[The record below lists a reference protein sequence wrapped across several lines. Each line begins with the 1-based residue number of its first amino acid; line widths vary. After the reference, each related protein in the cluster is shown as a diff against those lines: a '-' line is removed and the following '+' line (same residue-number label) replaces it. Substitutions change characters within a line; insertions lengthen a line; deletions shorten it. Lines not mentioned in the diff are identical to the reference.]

1 MKDVTNL
8 EDIIIGRVDP
18 HIYAFTTNTIP
29 NYLKVGDT
37 YRPVKQRLEEWK
49 LYFPDLSK
57 QFEEVAKV
65 SDDLFFR
72 DFSVHKYLERD
83 LGLKRLLPEVLCALA
98 PEAHYSKEFFK
109 GAKKEDVEAAIA
121 DIKRSYSDN
130 ENTYTFYKATDRLPE
145 THEYRSTGTWSVRKN
160 QQDTIDRFIKAYENG
175 RTNLLMYAVMRF
187 GKSFT
192 ALCCAK
198 AIEAKVV
205 LVVSA
210 KADVKEEWKKNVQS
224 ADNFK
229 EYTFLDADALRNEN
243 IIKNL
248 LDEDKRVVVFLT
260 LQDLQGDDIKAK
272 HKEIFENQI
281 DLLIVDETHYG
292 ARAEKLGDILRKKD
306 VDLYKDEDY
315 IETEEAEKQIKVLNA
330 KVKLHLS
337 GTPYR
342 ILMGSEFAPEDIVA
356 FYQYTDIVKDQKK
369 WDKKNVSLDEPEP
382 EWNNPYF
389 GFPQM
394 VRFAFHPSDAA
405 KRKLE
410 EFNKAGGSY
419 AFSALFEPK
428 STKKEID
435 GSHKIFQHEQEIL
448 ELFKAI
454 DGSQKDENVLGF
466 LDNHLIKDGKMC
478 RHIVCV
484 LPYCASCDALEHML
498 KKHKQE
504 FENLSS
510 YEIVNISGLDSKQNY
525 PNVAS
530 VKHKIHQCEQANKKT
545 ITLTVNRMLTG
556 STVEEWDTMIFLK
569 DTASPQEYDQAIFR
583 LQSQYIKKYTDS
595 DGHEIKFNMK
605 PQTLLVDFDP
615 WRMFRLQEMK
625 ALIYNENTDVN
636 GNIVLR
642 DRLQEELSI
651 SPIITL
657 NLNQLKEVEPVDII
671 QAVSEY
677 SSHRG
682 VLEEAGD
689 IPVDVTLF
697 KNPTIL
703 ETIQSQNELGS
714 KKGLETEAV
723 EGQETDMEIPD
734 GGKDDSSAPQQENE
748 EQTKT
753 DEKDETKSLEKKF
766 RTYYARVLFFA
777 FLTKNRI
784 MSLDEILVCS
794 SESENARILKNLGI
808 DTTVLKIIR
817 ENINTLALRQWEHKI
832 YDINK
837 LANDDAVDEIQRAET
852 AIIKFGR
859 FSESEI
865 TTPLNICRSMIEI
878 VPDDA
883 FLKLSQPGY
892 AMLDIASKSGEFAIT
907 ICERCAKLGIDKE
920 CIKGAILSIPTSSIA
935 YEFTRKIY
943 DILGLDKKSI
953 ASNFNS
959 YDLLKVKRKDRNGTE
974 TKTVDY
980 EKIAKILSQN
990 KPLTNIKL
998 NDNME
1003 IIGEDSMKFSA
1014 IVGNPPYQEYKDN
1027 TSDSPIYHLFM
1038 DIAFQASDK
1047 VLFITP
1053 ARFLFNAGKTPKEWN
1068 KKMLSDKHLKV
1079 VLYERESKNIFPG
1092 TNINGG
1098 IAITYRDSKKNY
1110 GAINYFCSDKKIK
1123 TILDKVLNAAGFSS
1137 LKRLVYLQNKFELD
1151 NLYTDF
1157 PSYKNKI
1164 SSNGNE
1170 KRIVSS
1176 AFDNLIE
1183 VFTDKKKLNDDVQIC
1198 GLSNRKRTCK
1208 YLKRKY
1214 LYKNS
1219 NIDTFKVLLS
1229 AADGAS
1235 GIIGKPIPARII
1247 GTPKVVEPG
1256 IGYTQTFI
1264 SIGAF
1269 KTRQESI
1276 NLYKY
1281 LLTKFARFMVG
1292 TIKTTNGLKIEV
1304 WSNVP
1309 VQNFSDNSDI
1319 DWTQTVAKIDQQ
1331 LYEKYNLTEE
1341 EIDFIESMIK
1351 PME

>member
-83 LGLKRLLPEVLCALA
+83 LGLERLLPEVLCALA

-145 THEYRSTGTWSVRKN
+145 THEYKSTGTWSVRKN

-229 EYTFLDADALRNEN
+229 GYTFLDAEALRNEN

-435 GSHKIFQHEQEIL
+435 GSYKIFQHEQEIL

-642 DRLQEELSI
+642 DRLKEELSI

-734 GGKDDSSAPQQENE
+734 GVKDDSSGPQQENE

-998 NDNME
+998 NDNIE
-1003 IIGEDSMKFSA
+1003 VIGEDSMKFSA
-1014 IVGNPPYQEYKDN
+1014 IVGNPPYQIMDGGG
-1027 TSDSPIYHLFM
+1027 TGSSARPIYNLFVEQAIKLSPCYVNMIIQSRWMTGGKGLNKFREAMLTDTRIRVLHDYLNAKECFGASAIEGGVCYFLWDKDRPGKCKFFSHSDGKVEM
-1038 DIAFQASDK
+1038 DE
-1047 VLFITP
+1047 
-1053 ARFLFNAGKTPKEWN
+1053 RFLSDEGFGVIIRNTGALSILKKVKT
-1068 KKMLSDKHLKV
+1068 DK
-1079 VLYERESKNIFPG
+1079 S
-1092 TNINGG
+1092 
-1098 IAITYRDSKKNY
+1098 
-1110 GAINYFCSDKKIK
+1110 
-1123 TILDKVLNAAGFSS
+1123 FSS
-1137 LKRLVYLQNKFELD
+1137 LVSTR
-1151 NLYTDF
+1151 NLF
-1157 PSYKNKI
+1157 KV
-1164 SSNGNE
+1164 NE
-1170 KRIVSS
+1170 KLLVEDGQYKVLGR
-1176 AFDNLIE
+1176 FDNRRGI
-1183 VFTDKKKLNDDVQIC
+1183 
-1198 GLSNRKRTCK
+1198 K
-1208 YLKRKY
+1208 YLKNY
-1214 LYKNS
+1214 
-1219 NIDTFKVLLS
+1219 DTKDIRAKKFLNKWKVFVS
-1229 AADGAS
+1229 KADGAA
-1235 GIIGKPIPARII
+1235 GQLGNPVPARII
-1247 GTPKVVEPG
+1247 GKMELGEPDT
-1256 IGYTQTFI
+1256 ICTQTFLA
-1264 SIGAF
+1264 IGPF
-1269 KTRQESI
+1269 S
-1276 NLYKY
+1276 
-1281 LLTKFARFMVG
+1281 TK
-1292 TIKTTNGLKIEV
+1292 
-1304 WSNVP
+1304 
-1309 VQNFSDNSDI
+1309 
-1319 DWTQTVAKIDQQ
+1319 TVAKNVISYMKTKFFRFLVGVRKLKNMTQETYSFVPLQDFNESWTDEK
-1331 LYEKYNLTEE
+1331 LYKKYNLTEE

>member
-83 LGLKRLLPEVLCALA
+83 LGLERLLPEVLCALA

-130 ENTYTFYKATDRLPE
+130 ENIYTFYKATDRLPE
-145 THEYRSTGTWSVRKN
+145 THEYRSTGVWKIREN

-229 EYTFLDADALRNEN
+229 EYTFLDAEALRNEN

-394 VRFAFHPSDAA
+394 VRFAFNPSDAA

-642 DRLQEELSI
+642 DRLKEELSI

-734 GGKDDSSAPQQENE
+734 GGKDDSSATQQENE

-990 KPLTNIKL
+990 KSLTNIKL

-1014 IVGNPPYQEYKDN
+1014 IVGNPPYQLKGGSGGNNDA
-1027 TSDSPIYHLFM
+1027 PIYQHFVQ
-1038 DIAFQASDK
+1038 IASCLQSK
-1047 VLFITP
+1047 YISMIIP
-1053 ARFLFNAGKTPKEWN
+1053 ARWFSAGRENLLANFRKEMLQSGSVRFLTTFVDAHDVFQNIDLKGGVCYFLKDIDYNGNCKYKLIEKGGKEQVVERNLSEENVLVRYYDLQCIINKVKAKGPDFVESIISSDTP
-1068 KKMLSDKHLKV
+1068 
-1079 VLYERESKNIFPG
+1079 F
-1092 TNINGG
+1092 G
-1098 IAITYRDSKKNY
+1098 ISSNPKSSKKNPV
-1110 GAINYFCSDKKIK
+1110 KVHK
-1123 TILDKVLNAAGFSS
+1123 TKTDSS
-1137 LKRLVYLQNKFELD
+1137 QIRLFH
-1151 NLYTDF
+1151 
-1157 PSYKNKI
+1157 
-1164 SSNGNE
+1164 
-1170 KRIVSS
+1170 
-1176 AFDNLIE
+1176 IE
-1183 VFTDKKKLNDDVQIC
+1183 N
-1198 GLSNRKRTCK
+1198 S
-1208 YLKRKY
+1208 KRKIEY
-1214 LYKNS
+1214 VSRGDIRKNA
-1219 NIDTFKVLLS
+1219 S
-1229 AADGAS
+1229 A
-1235 GIIGKPIPARII
+1235 
-1247 GTPKVVEPG
+1247 
-1256 IGYTQTFI
+1256 
-1264 SIGAF
+1264 
-1269 KTRQESI
+1269 I
-1276 NLYKY
+1276 NLYKIYMPGGYGAGEGFPHQILGEAEYGGNNSVCSQSY
-1281 LLTKFARFMVG
+1281 LYSGFDTAVEAKNFLKYYKTKFFRALVMAV
-1292 TIKTTNGLKIEV
+1292 KITQTATKRV
-1304 WSNVP
+1304 YQFVP
-1309 VQNFSDNSDI
+1309 IQDFRNTSDI
-1319 DWTQTVAKIDQQ
+1319 DWSESVAKIDQQ
-1331 LYEKYNLTEE
+1331 LYEKYNLTDK

>member
-83 LGLKRLLPEVLCALA
+83 LGLERLLPEVLCALA

-121 DIKRSYSDN
+121 DIKRSYSEN

-160 QQDTIDRFIKAYENG
+160 QQDTIYRFIKAYENG

-229 EYTFLDADALRNEN
+229 GYTFLDAEALRNEN

-342 ILMGSEFAPEDIVA
+342 ILMGSEFVPEDIVA

-394 VRFAFHPSDAA
+394 VRFAFNPSDAA

-595 DGHEIKFNMK
+595 NGHEIKFNMK

-642 DRLQEELSI
+642 DRLKEELSI

-734 GGKDDSSAPQQENE
+734 GVKDDSSDPQQENE

-990 KPLTNIKL
+990 KSLTNIKL

-1014 IVGNPPYQEYKDN
+1014 IVGNPPYQLKGGSGGNNDA
-1027 TSDSPIYHLFM
+1027 PIYQHFVQ
-1038 DIAFQASDK
+1038 IAFCLQSK
-1047 VLFITP
+1047 YISMIIP
-1053 ARFLFNAGKTPKEWN
+1053 ARWFSAGRENLLANFRKEMLQSGSVRFLTTFVDAHDVFQNIDLKGGVCYFLKDIDYNGNCKYKLIEKGGKEQVVERNLSEENVLVRYYDLQCIINKVKAKGPDFVESIISSDTP
-1068 KKMLSDKHLKV
+1068 
-1079 VLYERESKNIFPG
+1079 F
-1092 TNINGG
+1092 G
-1098 IAITYRDSKKNY
+1098 ISSNPKSSKKNPV
-1110 GAINYFCSDKKIK
+1110 KVHK
-1123 TILDKVLNAAGFSS
+1123 TKTDSS
-1137 LKRLVYLQNKFELD
+1137 QIRLFH
-1151 NLYTDF
+1151 
-1157 PSYKNKI
+1157 
-1164 SSNGNE
+1164 
-1170 KRIVSS
+1170 
-1176 AFDNLIE
+1176 IE
-1183 VFTDKKKLNDDVQIC
+1183 N
-1198 GLSNRKRTCK
+1198 S
-1208 YLKRKY
+1208 KRKIEY
-1214 LYKNS
+1214 VSRGDIRKNA
-1219 NIDTFKVLLS
+1219 S
-1229 AADGAS
+1229 A
-1235 GIIGKPIPARII
+1235 
-1247 GTPKVVEPG
+1247 
-1256 IGYTQTFI
+1256 
-1264 SIGAF
+1264 
-1269 KTRQESI
+1269 I
-1276 NLYKY
+1276 NLYKIYMPGGYGAGEGFPHQILGEAEYGGNNSVCSQSY
-1281 LLTKFARFMVG
+1281 LYSGFDTAVEAKNFLKYYKTKFFRALVMAV
-1292 TIKTTNGLKIEV
+1292 KITQTATKRV
-1304 WSNVP
+1304 YQFVP
-1309 VQNFSDNSDI
+1309 IQDFRNTSDI
-1319 DWTQTVAKIDQQ
+1319 DWSESVAKIDQQ
-1331 LYEKYNLTEE
+1331 LYEKYNLTDK